1 MNTFSYKKY
10 RKSILVFILFMI
22 WTFSLRMVDRGNIG
36 PEGSVVGFS
45 TLNLWFKNLI
55 GTHLSYYYITDGL
68 SIIPLLIVVT
78 NALKGLKQLIERK
91 SLKKM
96 DKSILSLGFFYI
108 AVFSFY
114 ITFEKIIINYRPVLI
129 DGILEV
135 SYPSSTTLLVMT
147 VFPTALYNLEK
158 QSKKS
163 KIKSILK
170 FMLISL
176 NILMFVFRV
185 YSGVHWFSDI
195 VGGLL
200 LSYSL
205 VVTYIT
211 TVEHIHN
218 SESQ

>member
-1 MNTFSYKKY
+1 MNTISYIKY
-10 RKSILVFILFMI
+10 RKSIFVFILFMI
-22 WTFSLRMVDRGNIG
+22 WTLSLRMVDRGNIG

-45 TLNLWFKNLI
+45 TLNLWFRNLI

-68 SIIPLLIVVT
+68 SIVPLLIVVA
-78 NALKGLKQLIERK
+78 NALKGLKQLIEHK
-91 SLKKM
+91 SLNKM
-96 DKSILSLGFFYI
+96 DKSILSLGLFYI

-114 ITFEKIIINYRPVLI
+114 NIFEKIIINYRPVLI

-147 VFPTALYNLEK
+147 IFPTALYNLEK
-158 QSKKS
+158 QSKKN

-170 FMLISL
+170 FTLISL

-195 VGGLL
+195 IGGLL

-211 TVEHIHN
+211 SVEHIYN